1 MLQIMHDCI
10 VSDHVIEF
18 REQAVTLCDP
28 FTAHKI
34 RRASTAAALLFRQ
47 RCSAELTQRQ
57 LLETRHWQVHHVT
70 PVRFGGPNE
79 FSNLALVQPVLHAI
93 LDRIIDRQT
102 SEMVFGE
109 TRTIKVPYMRGFV
122 WAL

>member
-1 MLQIMHDCI
+1 M
-10 VSDHVIEF
+10 
-18 REQAVTLCDP
+18 
-28 FTAHKI
+28 
-34 RRASTAAALLFRQ
+34 
-47 RCSAELTQRQ
+47 
-57 LLETRHWQVHHVT
+57 T